1 MQRPTDMRIQG
12 LGSGSAGEIG
22 RALIELDERTLN
34 FLVVHLLLR
43 EAGKRAQQE
52 RGSYEPHRI
61 DSNRPGGS

>member
-1 MQRPTDMRIQG
+1 
-12 LGSGSAGEIG
+12 
-22 RALIELDERTLN
+22 
-34 FLVVHLLLR
+34 VHLLLR